1 MKKNYLFAIAIAAL
15 LFSCT
20 KESVDNSS
28 INMNDNS
35 ISFDTYTTVSKG
47 TPITSNAGLQN
58 SAKSFGVM
66 GFLGSSPYLFH
77 KG

>member
-47 TPITSNAGLQN
+47 TPIISNVRSEELRLGKECRIGWRYGGRAG
-58 SAKSFGVM
+58 
-66 GFLGSSPYLFH
+66 
-77 KG
+77 